1 MENFKESFLKAVEM
15 ILTAYK
21 NFAKWLGIVVL
32 PDESEKNLFPEETTG
47 PNPKDP
53 NVPNVQA

>member
-1 MENFKESFLKAVEM
+1 MEWKDIKESFLKAVRM

-32 PDESEKNLFPEETTG
+32 PEEDEWHYPEETTG

-53 NVPNVQA
+53 IVNA